1 MQGLSFAFSSYKTG
15 RFYLVGQNPKGGIMI
30 HERFFHKAMGISV
43 ITKNTIVLAT
53 LAQIH
58 RFENTLGPDQMINN
72 TYDVCY
78 VPRVSWTTGAVDA
91 HDVGMDTNGLPIF
104 VNTRF
109 NCLATPSQSRS
120 FKPVWKP
127 PFISSIV
134 EEDRCHLNGMAMD
147 KGRPAYVTA
156 VSRSDTID
164 GWRDRRADGGIVMEV
179 PSGKIV
185 CEGLSMPHSPRVHD
199 GRLYVLNSG
208 TGELGW
214 VDTTADPKRAFRRIA
229 FCPGFVRGVSFHGR
243 FAFVGLSRPRYER
256 FEGLALDEKLERAD
270 SGPWTGV
277 QVIDLETG
285 RVAQWLRL
293 DGPVDELYDTA
304 TIAGVRTPMSIGSQ
318 SEDIANL
325 ITHEPMNEA
334 H

>member
-1 MQGLSFAFSSYKTG
+1 
-15 RFYLVGQNPKGGIMI
+15 
-30 HERFFHKAMGISV
+30 
-43 ITKNTIVLAT
+43 
-53 LAQIH
+53 
-58 RFENTLGPDQMINN
+58 
-72 TYDVCY
+72 
-78 VPRVSWTTGAVDA
+78 
-91 HDVGMDTNGLPIF
+91 
-104 VNTRF
+104 
-109 NCLATPSQSRS
+109 
-120 FKPVWKP
+120 
-127 PFISSIV
+127 
-134 EEDRCHLNGMAMD
+134 
-147 KGRPAYVTA
+147 
-156 VSRSDTID
+156 
-164 GWRDRRADGGIVMEV
+164 
-179 PSGKIV
+179 
-185 CEGLSMPHSPRVHD
+185 
-199 GRLYVLNSG
+199 VLNSC

-270 SGPWTGV
+270 SEPWTGV

-293 DGPVDELYDTA
+293 DGPVAELYDTA
-304 TIAGVRTPMSIGSQ
+304 TIAGVRTPMSIGFQ